1 MTTIHSATPRRQARG
16 RRRIEQILDA
26 AGLVF
31 AEMGYAAATTNA
43 IAARAGISPG
53 SLYQYFPNKE
63 AIAAALEER
72 YAERIHET
80 LAATPPPL
88 EAPRSGSRSTSLVDA
103 VVAFAVA
110 APGFGALFAERPM
123 SAHVAG
129 STHDLHAAIGA
140 RVGSI
145 LDLAGDALTRRTR
158 RRRTIVALQLCRAMT
173 PLIAA
178 APESERGLLAGELSR
193 VLRGYLA
200 APGR

>member
-1 MTTIHSATPRRQARG
+1 MTTSIATPRRQARG

-26 AGLVF
+26 AGHVF
-31 AEMGYAAATTNA
+31 AEMGYPAATTNA

-72 YAERIHET
+72 YAERIRET
-80 LAATPPPL
+80 LAATPPPIDG
-88 EAPRSGSRSTSLVDA
+88 GSVGVTIDALADA
-103 VVAFAVA
+103 VLAFAVA
-110 APGFGALFAERPM
+110 APGFGALFAERAM

-145 LDLAGDALTRRTR
+145 LDLAGDTVDAATR
-158 RRRTIVALQLCRAMT
+158 RRRTVVALQLCRAMT